1 MFILIFDDGP
11 LRFWESIWTNAAA
24 LLGPP
29 SGKSGKQEKF
39 SIFPLLLSFSLV
51 LFLLSYPCS
60 TIPKHP
66 PTHTHTH
73 FHFNIFLH
81 FIPGCLGFKEMLCV
95 QSKQKEVEY
104 QQSVIK
110 QLMDLYSL
118 EEPILGCKNPTLRT
132 QTYRDVPPLQGGT
145 GKDIE

>member
-1 MFILIFDDGP
+1 MNQCSSTAG
-11 LRFWESIWTNAAA
+11 SS
-24 LLGPP
+24 LGKIREA
-29 SGKSGKQEKF
+29 GKVPHLS
-39 SIFPLLLSFSLV
+39 SSPLLLTTAVSAFLP
-51 LFLLSYPCS
+51 LFH
-60 TIPKHP
+60 HP
-66 PTHTHTH
+66 QTPPPHTHTH

-81 FIPGCLGFKEMLCV
+81 LIPGCLGFKEMLCV

-132 QTYRDVPPLQGGT
+132 QTYRDVPPLQGRT